1 MPFSLSAKAR
11 GPDPRHGHPH
21 FPTPGRYPPPVLAS
35 FQMLPEQP
43 ADELLDSIRIAD
55 ELGFYGCYS
64 ADEIYHKDGWMLLAA
79 AARGTE
85 RIRLGPCV
93 APIYM
98 RDPTYVA
105 QLAATLDELSG
116 GRAEVVFGIGN
127 IAMLQQYGVEWKGTR
142 PIARLREAH
151 QVMRTML
158 DDGSLDFAGDF
169 YAYSGLST
177 AARPVQEHLPL
188 KIGAMGG
195 PKSMELA
202 GEIADGLHTAC
213 AYSPEAL
220 EYAVGR
226 FEAGAERAGRSRDSR
241 DRLDLGDSLL
251 GAIAAD
257 GEAARRAGRI
267 LTAFYIPSMPPALL
281 ARHGIALDEVAPI
294 NEAFAAGDVKR
305 ALAATPDAIADRL
318 VVAGTPDD
326 WLRWLTET
334 YAAAGLDHAL
344 VSFTDP
350 FTLRSWAGLEVDGL
364 PTLPEQIRL
373 FGEHVLP
380 QLG

>member
-1 MPFSLSAKAR
+1 M
-11 GPDPRHGHPH
+11 
-21 FPTPGRYPPPVLAS
+21 LAS

-79 AARGTE
+79 GAQRTE

-98 RDPTYVA
+98 REPTYVA
-105 QLAATLDELSG
+105 QLAATLDELSD

-127 IAMLQQYGVEWKGTR
+127 IAMLEQYGVEWRGTR

-151 QVMRTML
+151 HVMRTVL
-158 DDGSLDFAGDF
+158 DEGSIDFEGDF
-169 YAYSGLST
+169 YNYSGVTT

-220 EYAVGR
+220 GYAVKHFRGGR
-226 FEAGAERAGRSRDSR
+226 RARPGRSPDG
-241 DRLDLGDSLL
+241 LDLGDSAYSARSHLT
-251 GAIAAD
+251 
-257 GEAARRAGRI
+257 ARRPAAPGGSWRRSTSRRCRRRSSNATGSSQI
-267 LTAFYIPSMPPALL
+267 KLRRLTRPSQRATFK
-281 ARHGIALDEVAPI
+281 ARLKRLRRRLPI
-294 NEAFAAGDVKR
+294 G
-305 ALAATPDAIADRL
+305 
-318 VVAGTPDD
+318 
-326 WLRWLTET
+326 
-334 YAAAGLDHAL
+334 
-344 VSFTDP
+344 
-350 FTLRSWAGLEVDGL
+350 SWWPVRRTTGCG
-364 PTLPEQIRL
+364 
-373 FGEHVLP
+373 G
-380 QLG
+380 